1 MNSTDST
8 TARALH
14 DFYPFRFFRY
24 LPLPNLTLAVYI
36 IIQNAMVIYHYSK
49 DWKKLSSF
57 LFLVIAAVDI
67 GSACSAIV
75 RGSITLLCVYNLDMA
90 MPFLAYV
97 TIIMCGNLCYVTSLF
112 FGMVLT
118 VVKTINIINPFYT
131 IRGGALKLCLVLV
144 SFFGLVVSVVDTIF
158 MDLKWGPWVK
168 KCQDQLFSWMGFIG
182 IIELAIGKA
191 TLVKII
197 SSLFKSKS
205 LIDNMEIISFW
216 GSNLLESFL
225 PGLIVFVCMILQI
238 VHIKRA
244 FRQSADPRQ
253 NVANHAT
260 ITVFMISFLY
270 LSSTL
275 VHFCSLILYI
285 VLNAEQNRSSSE
297 SADEWRLISWFTL
310 SLVNA
315 ALFPTVLILR
325 KAELRATY
333 RGYIWSVLHLPVT
346 VFNKIRHRVGG
357 YTEI

>member
-8 TARALH
+8 TARALRY
-14 DFYPFRFFRY
+14 FQPFVFFRY
-24 LPLPNLTLAVYI
+24 LPPINLTLAVYI

-144 SFFGLVVSVVDTIF
+144 SFFGLSVSVVDTIF
-158 MDLKWGPWVK
+158 MDLKWGPWMK
-168 KCQDQLFSWMGFIG
+168 ICKDHLFSSIGFIG
-182 IIELAIGKA
+182 IELAIGKA
-191 TLVKII
+191 TLEKIMF
-197 SSLFKSKS
+197 SLFKSKS
-205 LIDNMEIISFW
+205 LIDNMEYIVFL
-216 GSNLLESFL
+216 GPNLLELFL

-244 FRQSADPRQ
+244 FKQSADPRQ

-275 VHFCSLILYI
+275 VHFCSLIVFI
-285 VLNAEQNRSSSE
+285 ALNAKQNRSSSE
-297 SADEWRLISWFTL
+297 SVNEVRLISWFTL